1 MTRKE
6 KEKEFFA
13 YHMDKFRKA
22 QITDPFFVLKTAF
35 FQKGKYGRQVQL
47 FEGELKRGE
56 DIFIEFIDVNRD
68 TTGKEIG
75 IESAF
80 EDRPLFKYK
89 HNPYFAEEY
98 DVKEGTNSMGEN
110 YFAYTVPLSELMVI
124 MPGGDEITFNL
135 YEKRKAEAPKEQVS
149 LSVFPD
155 FEEEFG
161 PKLKEKIGDV
171 ALHIIGE
178 ESASDILLRIA
189 TDFQKLAQKLK

>member
-1 MTRKE
+1 MSRKE

-22 QITDPFFVLKTAF
+22 QVSDPYFTIKTAF

-47 FEGELKRGE
+47 FDGELKRGE
-56 DIFIEFIDVNRD
+56 DIFIEFIDIIRD
-68 TTGKEIG
+68 DFGKEQG
-75 IESAF
+75 VEPAF

-89 HNPYFAEEY
+89 NNPYFAEEY
-98 DVKEGTNSMGEN
+98 DVKEGTNSSGNN
-110 YFAYTVPLSELMVI
+110 YFAYTIPLSELMVI
-124 MPGGDEITFNL
+124 LPDGSEITYNL

-155 FEEEFG
+155 FEEQFI
-161 PKLKEKIGDV
+161 PKLKEVKEELSLD
-171 ALHIIGE
+171 

-189 TDFQKLAQKLK
+189 ADFQKLAQKLN

>member
-1 MTRKE
+1 MSRKE

-13 YHMDKFRKA
+13 YHMDKFRKT
-22 QITDPFFVLKTAF
+22 QIGDPFFVLKTAF

-47 FEGELKRGE
+47 FEGELKRNE

-68 TTGKEIG
+68 VNGKEIG

-89 HNPYFAEEY
+89 SNPYFAEEY
-98 DVKEGTNSMGEN
+98 DVKEGTNSNGDN

-124 MPGGDEITFNL
+124 MPDGSEITYNL

-155 FEEEFG
+155 FEEQFI
-161 PKLKEKIGDV
+161 PKLKEVKEELSLD
-171 ALHIIGE
+171 

>member
-1 MTRKE
+1 MSRKE

-13 YHMDKFRKA
+13 YHMDKFRKT
-22 QITDPFFVLKTAF
+22 QIGDPFFVLKTAF

-47 FEGELKRGE
+47 FEGELKRNE

-68 TTGKEIG
+68 VNGKEIG

-89 HNPYFAEEY
+89 SNPYFAEEY
-98 DVKEGTNSMGEN
+98 DVKEGTNSNGDN

-124 MPGGDEITFNL
+124 MPDGSEITYNL

-155 FEEEFG
+155 FENEFI
-161 PKLKEKIGDV
+161 PKLKETKEELSLD
-171 ALHIIGE
+171 

>member
-22 QITDPFFVLKTAF
+22 EISNPFFTLKTAF

-68 TTGKEIG
+68 VNGKEIG

-80 EDRPLFKYK
+80 EERPLFKYK
-89 HNPYFAEEY
+89 SNPYFAEEY

-110 YFAYTVPLSELMVI
+110 YFAYTIPLSELMVI
-124 MPGGDEITFNL
+124 MPDGSEITYNL
-135 YEKRKAEAPKEQVS
+135 YEKRKAEAPKEQIS

-155 FEEEFG
+155 FEDEFV
-161 PKLKEKIGDV
+161 PKLKDV
-171 ALHIIGE
+171 SLDAE
-178 ESASDILLRIA
+178 DSVSDILLRIA
-189 TDFQKLAQKLK
+189 TEFQKLATKIK

>member
-13 YHMDKFRKA
+13 HHMDKFRKA
-22 QITDPFFVLKTAF
+22 KVSDPYFTIKTAF
-35 FQKGKYGRQVQL
+35 FQKGKYGKQVQL

-56 DIFIEFIDVNRD
+56 DIFIEFIDVIRD
-68 TTGKEIG
+68 DFGKEQG
-75 IESAF
+75 VEPAF

-89 HNPYFAEEY
+89 SNPYFAEEY
-98 DVKEGTNSMGEN
+98 DVKEGTNSSGNN
-110 YFAYTVPLSELMVI
+110 YFAYTIPLSELMVVLSD
-124 MPGGDEITFNL
+124 GSEITYNL

-155 FEEEFG
+155 FEEQFI
-161 PKLKEKIGDV
+161 PKLKEVKEELSI
-171 ALHIIGE
+171 E

-189 TDFQKLAQKLK
+189 EDFQKLAQKLKA

>member
-1 MTRKE
+1 MSRKE

-13 YHMDKFRKA
+13 YHTDKFRKA
-22 QITDPFFVLKTAF
+22 QIADPFFVLKTAF

-47 FEGELKRGE
+47 FEGELKRNE

-68 TTGKEIG
+68 INGKEIG

-89 HNPYFAEEY
+89 SNPYFAEEY
-98 DVKEGTNSMGEN
+98 DVKEGTNSNGDN
-110 YFAYTVPLSELMVI
+110 YFAYTIPLSELMVI
-124 MPGGDEITFNL
+124 MPDGSEITYNL

-155 FEEEFG
+155 FENEFI
-161 PKLKEKIGDV
+161 PKLKEVKEELSLD
-171 ALHIIGE
+171 

>member
-155 FEEEFG
+155 FEEEFV

>member
-1 MTRKE
+1 MSRKE

-13 YHMDKFRKA
+13 YHTDKFRKA
-22 QITDPFFVLKTAF
+22 QIADPFFVLKTAF

-47 FEGELKRGE
+47 FEGELKRNE

-68 TTGKEIG
+68 INGKEIG

-89 HNPYFAEEY
+89 SNPYFAEEY
-98 DVKEGTNSMGEN
+98 DVKEGTNSNGDN
-110 YFAYTVPLSELMVI
+110 YFAYTIPLSELMVI
-124 MPGGDEITFNL
+124 MPDGSEITYNL

-155 FEEEFG
+155 FENEFI
-161 PKLKEKIGDV
+161 PKLKEAKEELSLD
-171 ALHIIGE
+171 

>member
-1 MTRKE
+1 MSRKE

-22 QITDPFFVLKTAF
+22 EVADPFFVLKTAF

-47 FEGELKRGE
+47 FDGELKRGE
-56 DIFIEFIDVNRD
+56 DIFIEFIDVVRD
-68 TTGKEIG
+68 DFGKELSV
-75 IESAF
+75 EPAF

-89 HNPYFAEEY
+89 YNPYFAEEY
-98 DVKEGTNSMGEN
+98 DVKEGTNSSGNN
-110 YFAYTVPLSELMVI
+110 YFAYTIPLSELMVV
-124 MPGGDEITFNL
+124 MPDGSEITYNL

-155 FEEEFG
+155 FEEEFI
-161 PKLKEKIGDV
+161 PKLKEVKEELSLD
-171 ALHIIGE
+171 

-189 TDFQKLAQKLK
+189 ADFQKLAQKLK

>member
-1 MTRKE
+1 
-6 KEKEFFA
+6 
-13 YHMDKFRKA
+13 MDKFRKA
-22 QITDPFFVLKTAF
+22 EISNPFFTLKTAF

-68 TTGKEIG
+68 VNGKEIG

-80 EDRPLFKYK
+80 EERPLFKYK
-89 HNPYFAEEY
+89 SNPYFAEEY

-110 YFAYTVPLSELMVI
+110 YFAYTIPLSELMVL
-124 MPGGDEITFNL
+124 MPDGSEITYNL

-155 FEEEFG
+155 FENEFI
-161 PKLKEKIGDV
+161 PKLKENIGEV
-171 ALHIIGE
+171 ALHVTGQ

-189 TDFQKLAQKLK
+189 ADFQKLAEKLK

>member
-1 MTRKE
+1 MSRKE

-13 YHMDKFRKA
+13 YHTDKFRKA
-22 QITDPFFVLKTAF
+22 QIADPFFVLKTAF

-47 FEGELKRGE
+47 FEGELKRNE
-56 DIFIEFIDVNRD
+56 DIFFEFIDVNRD
-68 TTGKEIG
+68 VNGKEIG

-89 HNPYFAEEY
+89 SNPYFAEEY
-98 DVKEGTNSMGEN
+98 DVKEGTNSNGDN

-124 MPGGDEITFNL
+124 MHDGSEITYNL

-155 FEEEFG
+155 FENEFI
-161 PKLKEKIGDV
+161 PKLKETKEELSLD
-171 ALHIIGE
+171 

>member
-1 MTRKE
+1 MSRKE

-13 YHMDKFRKA
+13 YHADKFRKA
-22 QITDPFFVLKTAF
+22 QIADPFFVLKTAF

-47 FEGELKRGE
+47 FEGELKRNE

-68 TTGKEIG
+68 INGKEIG
-75 IESAF
+75 IQSAF

-89 HNPYFAEEY
+89 SNPYFAEEY
-98 DVKEGTNSMGEN
+98 DVKEGTNSNGDN
-110 YFAYTVPLSELMVI
+110 YFAYTIPLSELMVI
-124 MPGGDEITFNL
+124 MPDGSEITYNL

-155 FEEEFG
+155 FENEFI
-161 PKLKEKIGDV
+161 PKLKETKEELSLD
-171 ALHIIGE
+171 

>member
-1 MTRKE
+1 MSRKE

-13 YHMDKFRKA
+13 YHTDKFRKA
-22 QITDPFFVLKTAF
+22 QIADPFFVLKTAF

-47 FEGELKRGE
+47 FEGELKRNE

-68 TTGKEIG
+68 INGKEIG

-89 HNPYFAEEY
+89 SNPYFAEEY
-98 DVKEGTNSMGEN
+98 DVKEGTNSNGDN
-110 YFAYTVPLSELMVI
+110 YFAYTIPLSELMVI
-124 MPGGDEITFNL
+124 MPDGSEITYNL

-155 FEEEFG
+155 FENEFI
-161 PKLKEKIGDV
+161 PKLKETKEELSLD
-171 ALHIIGE
+171 

>member
-22 QITDPFFVLKTAF
+22 QIADPFFVLKTAF

-124 MPGGDEITFNL
+124 MPDGDEITYNL

-155 FEEEFG
+155 FENEFI
-161 PKLKEKIGDV
+161 PKLKDTKEE
-171 ALHIIGE
+171 LSLE
-178 ESASDILLRIA
+178 ESTSDILLRIA
-189 TDFQKLAQKLK
+189 ADFQKLAQKLK

>member
-1 MTRKE
+1 MSRKE

-22 QITDPFFVLKTAF
+22 QIADPFFVLKTAF

-124 MPGGDEITFNL
+124 MPDGDEITYNL

-155 FEEEFG
+155 FENEFI
-161 PKLKEKIGDV
+161 PKLKETK
-171 ALHIIGE
+171 E
-178 ESASDILLRIA
+178 ELSLDDSASDILLRIA

>member
-1 MTRKE
+1 MSRKE

-13 YHMDKFRKA
+13 YHMDKFRKT
-22 QITDPFFVLKTAF
+22 QIGDPFFVLKTAF

-47 FEGELKRGE
+47 FEGELKRNE

-68 TTGKEIG
+68 INGKEIG

-89 HNPYFAEEY
+89 SNPYFAEEY
-98 DVKEGTNSMGEN
+98 DVKEGTNSNGDN

-124 MPGGDEITFNL
+124 MPDGSEITYNL

-155 FEEEFG
+155 FENEFI
-161 PKLKEKIGDV
+161 PKLKEVKEELSLD
-171 ALHIIGE
+171 

>member
-1 MTRKE
+1 MSRKE

-13 YHMDKFRKA
+13 HHMDKFRKA
-22 QITDPFFVLKTAF
+22 QVTDPFFAIKTAF

-56 DIFIEFIDVNRD
+56 DIYIEFIEVNRD
-68 TTGKEIG
+68 TSGKEIG
-75 IESAF
+75 VEPAF

-98 DVKEGTNSMGEN
+98 DVKESTNSNGDN
-110 YFAYTVPLSELMVI
+110 YFAYTIPLSELMVI
-124 MPGGDEITFNL
+124 MPDGSEITYNL

-155 FEEEFG
+155 FENEFI
-161 PKLKEKIGDV
+161 PKFKEVSLDI
-171 ALHIIGE
+171 E

-189 TDFQKLAQKLK
+189 ADFQKLATKIK

>member
-1 MTRKE
+1 MSRKE

-13 YHMDKFRKA
+13 YHTDKFRKA
-22 QITDPFFVLKTAF
+22 QVSDPYFTIKTAF

-47 FEGELKRGE
+47 FDGELKRGE
-56 DIFIEFIDVNRD
+56 DIFIEFIDIIRD
-68 TTGKEIG
+68 ESGKEQNV
-75 IESAF
+75 EPAF

-89 HNPYFAEEY
+89 NNPYFAEEY
-98 DVKEGTNSMGEN
+98 DVKEGTNSNGNN
-110 YFAYTVPLSELMVI
+110 YFAYTIPLSELMVI
-124 MPGGDEITFNL
+124 MPDGSEITYNL

-155 FEEEFG
+155 FENEFI
-161 PKLKEKIGDV
+161 PKLKETKEELSLD
-171 ALHIIGE
+171 

>member
-35 FQKGKYGRQVQL
+35 FQKGKFGKQVQL
-47 FEGELKRGE
+47 FESELKRGE
-56 DIFIEFIDVNRD
+56 DIFIEFIDVKRD
-68 TTGKEIG
+68 EYGKETG
-75 IESAF
+75 VESAF
-80 EDRPLFKYK
+80 DERPLFKYK

-110 YFAYTVPLSELMVI
+110 YFAYTIPLSELMVI
-124 MPGGDEITFNL
+124 MPDGSEITYNL

-155 FEEEFG
+155 FENEFI
-161 PKLKEKIGDV
+161 PKLKETK
-171 ALHIIGE
+171 GE
-178 ESASDILLRIA
+178 LSLDESTSDILLRIA
-189 TDFQKLAQKLK
+189 ADFQKLAQKLN

>member
-6 KEKEFFA
+6 REKEFFA

-22 QITDPFFVLKTAF
+22 QIADPFFVLKTAF
-35 FQKGKYGRQVQL
+35 FQKGKFGKQVQL
-47 FEGELKRGE
+47 FESELKRGE

-110 YFAYTVPLSELMVI
+110 YFAYTIPLSELMVI

-155 FEEEFG
+155 FENEFI
-161 PKLKEKIGDV
+161 PKLKEVKED
-171 ALHIIGE
+171 LSLD
-178 ESASDILLRIA
+178 ESASDILIRIA
-189 TDFQKLAQKLK
+189 TDFQKLSQKLK

>member
-1 MTRKE
+1 MSRKE

-13 YHMDKFRKA
+13 HHMDKFRKA
-22 QITDPFFVLKTAF
+22 QVTDPFFAIKTAF

-56 DIFIEFIDVNRD
+56 DIYIEFIEVNRD
-68 TTGKEIG
+68 TSGKEIG
-75 IESAF
+75 VEPAF

-98 DVKEGTNSMGEN
+98 DVKESTNSNGDN
-110 YFAYTVPLSELMVI
+110 YFAYTIPLSELMVI
-124 MPGGDEITFNL
+124 MPDGSEITYNL

-155 FEEEFG
+155 FENEFI
-161 PKLKEKIGDV
+161 PKFKEVSLDI
-171 ALHIIGE
+171 E

-189 TDFQKLAQKLK
+189 TDFQKLATKMK

>member
-1 MTRKE
+1 MSRKE

-22 QITDPFFVLKTAF
+22 QIADPFFVLKTAF

-47 FEGELKRGE
+47 FEGELKRNE

-68 TTGKEIG
+68 INGKEIG

-89 HNPYFAEEY
+89 SNPYFAEEY
-98 DVKEGTNSMGEN
+98 DVKEGTNSNGDN
-110 YFAYTVPLSELMVI
+110 YFAYTIPLSELMVI
-124 MPGGDEITFNL
+124 MPDGSEITYNL

-155 FEEEFG
+155 FENEFI
-161 PKLKEKIGDV
+161 PKLKETKEELSLD
-171 ALHIIGE
+171 

>member
-22 QITDPFFVLKTAF
+22 EISNPFFTLKTAF

-68 TTGKEIG
+68 VNGKEIG

-80 EDRPLFKYK
+80 EERPLFKYK
-89 HNPYFAEEY
+89 SNPYFAEEY

-110 YFAYTVPLSELMVI
+110 YFAYTIPLSELMVI
-124 MPGGDEITFNL
+124 MPDGSEITYNL
-135 YEKRKAEAPKEQVS
+135 YEKRKAEAPKEQIS

-155 FEEEFG
+155 FEDEFV
-161 PKLKEKIGDV
+161 PKLKDV
-171 ALHIIGE
+171 SLDAE
-178 ESASDILLRIA
+178 DSVSDILLRIA
-189 TDFQKLAQKLK
+189 KDFEKLAQTLKA

>member
-22 QITDPFFVLKTAF
+22 QIADPFFVLKTAF

-68 TTGKEIG
+68 VNGKEIG

-110 YFAYTVPLSELMVI
+110 YFAYTIPLSELMVI
-124 MPGGDEITFNL
+124 MPDGNEITYNL

-155 FEEEFG
+155 FEEQFI
-161 PKLKEKIGDV
+161 PKLKEVKEELSLD
-171 ALHIIGE
+171 

>member
-1 MTRKE
+1 MSRKE

-22 QITDPFFVLKTAF
+22 QIADPFFVLKTAF

-56 DIFIEFIDVNRD
+56 DIFIEFIDVIRD
-68 TTGKEIG
+68 DFGKEQG
-75 IESAF
+75 VEPAF

-110 YFAYTVPLSELMVI
+110 YFAYTIPLSELMVI
-124 MPGGDEITFNL
+124 MPDGSEITYNL

-155 FEEEFG
+155 FEEQFI
-161 PKLKEKIGDV
+161 PKLKEVKEELSLD
-171 ALHIIGE
+171 

-189 TDFQKLAQKLK
+189 ADFQKLAQKLN

>member
-1 MTRKE
+1 MSRKE

-22 QITDPFFVLKTAF
+22 QIADPFFVLKTAF

-124 MPGGDEITFNL
+124 MPDGDEITYNL

-155 FEEEFG
+155 FENEFI
-161 PKLKEKIGDV
+161 PKLKDV
-171 ALHIIGE
+171 KEELSLD